1 MSEVEVFRKERVL
14 IDESVAEIYRELR
27 ADANSQPEQSPF
39 TTNKDIFMLAAC
51 LGYRSGQRQ
60 VLPSGKKLDI
70 RESVFLESDLT
81 VLKAIAIA
89 DTGDVA
95 VLSQPG
101 EILKIAEEYAHAGMI
116 DVRSY
121 LLDDVGRP
129 LWNLLQ
135 LVTTFSEQSK

>member
-1 MSEVEVFRKERVL
+1 MSDGEVSRKERVL

-39 TTNKDIFMLAAC
+39 ATNKDIFMLAAC
-51 LGYRSGQRQ
+51 LGYRSGRRQ
-60 VLPSGKKLDI
+60 ALSSGKKLDI
-70 RESVFLESDLT
+70 RESVFLESDLAI
-81 VLKAIAIA
+81 LKAIAIA

-101 EILKIAEEYAHAGMI
+101 EILRIAEEYAQVGI
-116 DVRSY
+116 FEVRSN
-121 LLDDVGRP
+121 LLDEAGRP

-135 LVTTFSEQSK
+135 LISPY